1 MFYEGMLE
9 TCWNYAGTML
19 ETCCLLSA
27 CRYASVPACLCVS
40 ACQRAGR
47 FSRLAGFPGEENR
60 PAWKTKYISFPG
72 RENYV
77 GLMSA

>member
-1 MFYEGMLE
+1 MVHKGRRLWEARSVMFYEVMLE

-19 ETCCLLSA
+19 ETCRLLSA

-47 FSRLAGFPGEENR
+47 FSWLAG
-60 PAWKTKYISFPG
+60 FPG